1 MEKLTLET
9 MENVE
14 GGSALACGEM
24 VLWGIAGVL
33 FAAAAPITLVS
44 AAGAV
49 GSAAA
54 MLNAGER
61 CAQQ

>member
-1 MEKLTLET
+1 MEKLSFET

-14 GGSALACGEM
+14 GGKSALACGEM

-44 AAGAV
+44 AAGAI

-61 CAQQ
+61 CAS